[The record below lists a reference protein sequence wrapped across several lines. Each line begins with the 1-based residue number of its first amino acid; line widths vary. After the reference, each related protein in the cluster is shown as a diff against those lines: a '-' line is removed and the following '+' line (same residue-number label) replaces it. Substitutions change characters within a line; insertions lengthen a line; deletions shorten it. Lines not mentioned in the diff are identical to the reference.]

1 MRVTDWF
8 GVLEGFYGSPF
19 AADDRLALV
28 RWLADEGGRDYVYS
42 PKGDPFLRDR
52 WREPFADTAMLTEL
66 LAVCKEV
73 GVRLSVVVSPGLDW
87 QGDADIPVL
96 LAKLV
101 SLAGLGIE
109 SLGIAFDDV
118 PRGGRDLGAA
128 HGRAVAAAAAALPAC
143 TISTCPVDYAV
154 SVPTAYLQAFEAEL
168 PPAVPLIWT
177 GPAIVSPYVS
187 AADVLP
193 FDRPL
198 VLADNVPVNDGAMG
212 GVLHLGPYP
221 ARDPLLPSRVS
232 GLLLNL
238 MPLPLAS
245 RIGVACG
252 LRWWRDPEGDR
263 EKQWEAVI
271 ADVPGLLPLARSS
284 RSWLTEPGPDAAVAA
299 WVEAQHPALL
309 DFLAAGCRAGLAT
322 DWQAE
327 LEPWLAAWELYA
339 FALTY
344 LLGLGPDAVEGAFGV
359 AEARRR
365 VRSVEQQLW
374 GIRDA
379 VYPVTRQDGDAIL
392 PDRAGEVQG
401 HDLVGQLCDTMLD
414 RFYGGTT

>member
-1 MRVTDWF
+1 MTDWF

-19 AADDRLALV
+19 AAEDRLALV
-28 RWLADEGGRDYVYS
+28 RWLAAEGGRDYVYS

-52 WREPFADTAMLTEL
+52 WRTPFPDTSMLTEL
-66 LAVCKEV
+66 LAGCRDV
-73 GVRLSVVVSPGLDW
+73 GIRLSVVVSPGLDW
-87 QGDADIPVL
+87 RGDTDTAVL
-96 LAKLV
+96 VEKLQ
-101 SLAGLGIE
+101 SLASLGIS

-118 PRGGRDLGAA
+118 PRGGASLGAA
-128 HGRAVAAAAAALPAC
+128 HGRAVAAAAAALPDC

-154 SVPTAYLQAFEAEL
+154 SVPTSYLRAFEAEL

-177 GPAIVSPYVS
+177 GPSIVSPSVS
-187 AADVLP
+187 VDDVLP

-221 ARDPLLPSRVS
+221 ARDPRLPEQVA
-232 GLLLNL
+232 GLLCNV

-245 RIGVACG
+245 RVGVACG
-252 LRWWRDPEGDR
+252 LRWWRDPDGDR

-271 ADVPGLLPLARSS
+271 ADVPGLLPLARSC
-284 RSWLTEPGPDAAVAA
+284 RSWLTDPGPDASVAA
-299 WVEAQHPALL
+299 WAASRDPALE
-309 DFLAAGCRAGLAT
+309 DFLAAGCRSDLPAA
-322 DWQAE
+322 WQRE
-327 LEPWLAAWELYA
+327 LEPWLAAWELHA
-339 FALTY
+339 FALSY
-344 LLGLGPDAVEGAFGV
+344 LVGLGDDPVEGAFGV

-365 VRSVEQQLW
+365 IRAVEQQLW

-401 HDLVGQLCDTMLD
+401 HDLVGQLCDALLD
-414 RFYGGTT
+414 RYYGGTA